1 VKARQLLLHLIYK
14 LPAPSSRRAL
24 FVCYNRRVPHFRNP
38 VTFSEKINWR
48 ILNDRRP
55 LLEWTC
61 DKLAMKERVRAVP
74 GLSMPRTLWVGT
86 SPRELEDVE
95 LPEHWVLKP
104 NHRSGPVYFGH
115 GRPDT
120 ASLTAITREWARS
133 AQAEDM
139 HEWAYEKARPL
150 LLAEELLGV
159 PGSPPPDYKFYV
171 FAGRPAAVLV
181 VVDRHSKHQLRFYL
195 PDWSPLEV
203 SSSNHPLAPVE
214 PPPTNLDQMLMIASE
229 IGRPF
234 DFMRVDLYNIN
245 GDIVFGEVTPYA
257 GSGLDCFPKPFD
269 IELGSNWELPIV
281 NHRARQIIRPKSA
294 AVP

>member
-1 VKARQLLLHLIYK
+1 MKFRQFLLRLIYK
-14 LPAPSSRRAL
+14 LPALSSRRAL
-24 FVCYNRRVPHFRNP
+24 YICYNRRIPHFRNP

-61 DKLAMKERVRAVP
+61 DKLAMKEHVRTVP
-74 GLSMPRTLWVGT
+74 GLLVPHTLWTG
-86 SPRELEDVE
+86 SSLRELETVE

-115 GRPDT
+115 GRPDL
-120 ASLTAITREWARS
+120 ASLTTMTREWVRP

-139 HEWAYEKARPL
+139 HEWAYEKAQPL

-181 VVDRHSKHQLRFYL
+181 VVDRHNKHQLRFYL

-203 SSSNHPLAPVE
+203 SSGNHPLAPVE
-214 PPPTNLDQMLMIASE
+214 PPPENLEEMLWIASE

-234 DFMRVDLYNIN
+234 DFMRVDLYNIS
-245 GDIVFGEVTPYA
+245 GTTAFGEVTPYA
-257 GSGLDCFPKPFD
+257 GSGLDRFPKSFD
-269 IELGSNWELPIV
+269 IELGSNWQLP
-281 NHRARQIIRPKSA
+281 HSSRKPRQIIRPKR
-294 AVP
+294 AVVS